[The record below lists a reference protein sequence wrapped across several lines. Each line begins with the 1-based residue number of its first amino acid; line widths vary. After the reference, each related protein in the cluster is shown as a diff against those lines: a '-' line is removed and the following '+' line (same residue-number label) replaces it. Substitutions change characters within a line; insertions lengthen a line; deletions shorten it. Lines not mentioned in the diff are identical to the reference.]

1 ELSPLARALL
11 EADSGRLEKLLR
23 EAAEQAGV
31 RDIQHGFQE
40 GRFAHAVA
48 QALGLSGLSLE
59 LARLKELLAGLSP
72 ADARRLEAYLDR
84 RLQDLADMIK
94 SLVRGE
100 LQRQDVT
107 RGDQQ
112 RLQALAEKSF
122 YYLSEEEI
130 RRMQE
135 AVTKLAQRLRNVV
148 SIRRKRARL
157 QGLPPGLPARGE
169 QAHHGHHPG
178 RRAQQL
184 QPAARL
190 GAQGRAAARQA
201 GHLAQPREQDDLG
214 LRRQRDGPLRGLLHP
229 GRGVPE
235 PEPALPRDRPPGG
248 GLIDGRGGLL
258 HNAGPMGDAMSREN
272 FILMTVGGLTLDP
285 VTKTPIV
292 ILRDP
297 DNKLN
302 LPIWIGLLEATAMAT
317 ELEGIKM
324 ARPMTHDLLRSVIGE
339 VGASVEWVEV
349 TDLKDNTYFALIY
362 LRVDGRQITI
372 DARPSD
378 AISLALRTKSPIYV
392 AKKVLEASSVLQQM
406 EEGKDQDFANVVERY
421 PGAPFGRLAVLY
433 RAHALARQGDQA
445 AAATAY
451 GEYLASAAV
460 PVYLHQEALVGLAR
474 AKEAAGDTAGAL
486 DAYTQAGAL

>member
-1 ELSPLARALL
+1 MDAKLVEFSNLLRQNGLRVSLAESMDMLRALEVVGLPDRQTVRATLRATMVKRSVDLPTFETLFDLFFSGLADAIKELTAATASALEMSEEEFQRFLDQLKKRLEEAGTELSPLARALL

-148 SIRRKRARL
+148 SIRRKRARRGKFDSSDTMRKNL
-157 QGLPPGLPARGE
+157 QYGGVPFRIVFDRKRKEKPQVMVLCDVSDSVRNVSRFMLQFVYSLQDLYSKVRSFIFVAEVGEITRLFQERDINDAIGAALHGDVINVYAHSDFGRAFKAFHRDFLPAVNKRTTVII
-169 QAHHGHHPG
+169 
-178 RRAQQL
+178 
-184 QPAARL
+184 L
-190 GAQGRAAARQA
+190 G
-201 GHLAQPREQDDLG
+201 
-214 LRRQRDGPLRGLLHP
+214 
-229 GRGVPE
+229 
-235 PEPALPRDRPPGG
+235 
-248 GLIDGRGGLL
+248 DGR
-258 HNAGPMGDAMSREN
+258 NN
-272 FILMTVGGLTLDP
+272 Y
-285 VTKTPIV
+285 
-292 ILRDP
+292 
-297 DNKLN
+297 N
-302 LPIWIGLLEATAMAT
+302 LP
-317 ELEGIKM
+317 
-324 ARPMTHDLLRSVIGE
+324 HD
-339 VGASVEWVEV
+339 WV
-349 TDLKDNTYFALIY
+349 LKD
-362 LRVDGRQITI
+362 V
-372 DARPSD
+372 
-378 AISLALRTKSPIYV
+378 
-392 AKKVLEASSVLQQM
+392 QQ
-406 EEGKDQDFANVVERY
+406 
-421 PGAPFGRLAVLY
+421 
-433 RAHALARQGDQA
+433 
-445 AAATAY
+445 
-451 GEYLASAAV
+451 
-460 PVYLHQEALVGLAR
+460 R
-474 AKEAAGDTAGAL
+474 AKQVIWLNPENKMTWGFGDSEMDRYAAYCTLVEECRNLNQLYHVIDRLVAV
-486 DAYTQAGAL
+486 